1 MRIQSEG
8 CTALHAACRSG
19 CGPCVEALLRHEAQD
34 IPMNLSWFSATW
46 DRAFHPWM
54 LTNLAHDEK
63 ASQHV
68 YDSIYEVLPIH
79 VAAIHGCQSCVRALA
94 KHSDI
99 EAKLGVGNL
108 SMHFKQFDTSFGPAF
123 GSLDLASSCKTS
135 SFQEK

>member
-54 LTNLAHDEK
+54 LTNLAHDET
-63 ASQHV
+63 STTPFMRCCP
-68 YDSIYEVLPIH
+68 SMWPPST
-79 VAAIHGCQSCVRALA
+79 AARAA
-94 KHSDI
+94 
-99 EAKLGVGNL
+99 
-108 SMHFKQFDTSFGPAF
+108 
-123 GSLDLASSCKTS
+123 
-135 SFQEK
+135 